1 VEVVF
6 AVYLK
11 SRRAPVRVAIVD
23 PAADTRSRD
32 TPQDDV
38 AAATEA
44 VVPPPREPFASTLP
58 LSTGL

>member
-23 PAADTRSRD
+23 PAA
-32 TPQDDV
+32 
-38 AAATEA
+38 AEA